1 MACPVAR
8 FPRRADTAE
17 LQGPNNETSTALRLG
32 GLLHFLAFVIGRF
45 FPPANLIN
53 RVSFRAAGVVVLP
66 SAQPAR
72 VRRRERTRA
81 PLVVPAR
88 IPGLVWRAVCR
99 AHSRCAATG
108 RESRRPSP
116 AQKTIRR
123 PGAGL
128 GESRKPSRRKIR
140 TRAGGPASAESWR
153 GPGSCKRGTKRTPR
167 WASA

>member
-8 FPRRADTAE
+8 FSTSVDAAE
-17 LQGPNNETSTALRLG
+17 LQGPNNEASSALRLA
-32 GLLHFLAFVIGRF
+32 GLLLFLAFVIGRF
-45 FPPANLIN
+45 FPPSNLIN
-53 RVSFRAAGVVVLP
+53 RVSLRAAGVVVSP
-66 SAQPAR
+66 SARPAR
-72 VRRRERTRA
+72 VRGRAPA

-123 PGAGL
+123 PGEGL
-128 GESRKPSRRKIR
+128 GEARKPSRQKIR
-140 TRAGGPASAESWR
+140 TRAGEPASAESWR
-153 GPGSCKRGTKRTPR
+153 DP
-167 WASA
+167 